1 MIVAT
6 LSDKFGFNIWRIT
19 MENREPESELN
30 ECKKNLHK
38 AHQPTEELKTKMTQ
52 DKKNYK
58 WEIRE
63 LNKGEQFSCS
73 V

>member
-1 MIVAT
+1 
-6 LSDKFGFNIWRIT
+6 

-30 ECKKNLHK
+30 VCKKNLHK